1 MSNTIQKHSKRKAQ
15 LTIKFGFSKQFFI
28 YYIIICIGFCT
39 ASCIENKQT
48 NSLQYNTKAWN
59 KIKDYFNPPVIYKDN
74 YGNYRSPL
82 LLNNGDTIKNVNDWN
97 KKRKKI
103 KDTWMNLMGKWP
115 PIIKNQKFE
124 ILDTLKRENFYQ
136 YRVRFYWVPNEQT
149 EGYLLIPD
157 KRGKKPAIISVFY
170 EPETAIG
177 IGGKPNRDFAYQL
190 TKRGFITLS
199 LGTTQTTK
207 EKTYS
212 IYYPTLR

>member
-103 KDTWMNLMGKWP
+103 KDTWMNL
-115 PIIKNQKFE
+115 IIEEE
-124 ILDTLKRENFYQ
+124 IK
-136 YRVRFYWVPNEQT
+136 
-149 EGYLLIPD
+149 
-157 KRGKKPAIISVFY
+157 
-170 EPETAIG
+170 
-177 IGGKPNRDFAYQL
+177 
-190 TKRGFITLS
+190 
-199 LGTTQTTK
+199 
-207 EKTYS
+207 
-212 IYYPTLR
+212 

>member
-103 KDTWMNLMGKWP
+103 KK
-115 PIIKNQKFE
+115 
-124 ILDTLKRENFYQ
+124 Y
-136 YRVRFYWVPNEQT
+136 
-149 EGYLLIPD
+149 
-157 KRGKKPAIISVFY
+157 
-170 EPETAIG
+170 
-177 IGGKPNRDFAYQL
+177 
-190 TKRGFITLS
+190 
-199 LGTTQTTK
+199 
-207 EKTYS
+207 
-212 IYYPTLR
+212 

>member
-82 LLNNGDTIKNVNDWN
+82 LLNNEDKQNNVLSNIQDIEYRTMSFINNDDAKQFETYIKF
-97 KKRKKI
+97 
-103 KDTWMNLMGKWP
+103 T
-115 PIIKNQKFE
+115 E
-124 ILDTLKRENFYQ
+124 Q
-136 YRVRFYWVPNEQT
+136 YLFNT
-149 EGYLLIPD
+149 
-157 KRGKKPAIISVFY
+157 
-170 EPETAIG
+170 
-177 IGGKPNRDFAYQL
+177 
-190 TKRGFITLS
+190 
-199 LGTTQTTK
+199 
-207 EKTYS
+207 
-212 IYYPTLR
+212 